1 MKVRKKGMSGL
12 SLTALSVFFI
22 VSFLIGCSAEK
33 VHLKIGD
40 TAPKAVLKDLKGSN
54 VSLPDDFKG
63 KLVVL
68 RFWADWC
75 KSCEIEMPALDRV
88 YKKHVQ
94 KNIVIL
100 AINVG
105 QTKEIAEDY
114 ARKLELSYPVLLDQS
129 SKIAKSY
136 GVVGL
141 PTTIIIDRD
150 GRLKKKIIGETGG
163 EALEKIIAELLL

>member
-1 MKVRKKGMSGL
+1 MKDTKKWTAGP
-12 SLTALSVFFI
+12 SLPILFGFI
-22 VSFLIGCSAEK
+22 VYVLILNGCSGEK

-40 TAPKAVLKDLKGSN
+40 AAPKAVLQDLTGSN
-54 VSLPDDFKG
+54 VSLPDGFKG

-88 YKKHVQ
+88 YKGYAGKG
-94 KNIVIL
+94 IVIL

-105 QTKEIAEDY
+105 QTKEIAGDF
-114 ARKLELSYPVLLDQS
+114 ARKLELSYPVLLDPG
-129 SKIAKSY
+129 SKTAKNY

-163 EALEKIIAELLL
+163 DAMEKIVAGLL